1 MTRRPPPAHVLVVD
15 DDTVSRLVL
24 AHMVR
29 RLGHQVSEADT
40 VARAAE
46 SVTLSPPDLILSDY
60 CLPDGTG
67 VDVLHAVRGMG
78 VGVPFVLV
86 TGMSEFAEVG
96 DDGGVERGRPGVQA
110 VLTKP
115 IDSRALAHC
124 LSGILARAS

>member
-1 MTRRPPPAHVLVVD
+1 MTGRPPSAHVLVVD

-24 AHMVR
+24 SHMVR

-46 SVTLSPPDLILSDY
+46 AVGRATPDLILSDY

-67 VDVLHAVRGMG
+67 VDLLHAVRGLG
-78 VGVPFVLV
+78 LGVPFVLV
-86 TGMSEFAEVG
+86 TGMSEFAELG
-96 DDGGVERGRPGVQA
+96 GDGGVERGRPGVQA

-115 IDSRALAHC
+115 IDSRGLAHC
-124 LSGILARAS
+124 LSGILAGAS